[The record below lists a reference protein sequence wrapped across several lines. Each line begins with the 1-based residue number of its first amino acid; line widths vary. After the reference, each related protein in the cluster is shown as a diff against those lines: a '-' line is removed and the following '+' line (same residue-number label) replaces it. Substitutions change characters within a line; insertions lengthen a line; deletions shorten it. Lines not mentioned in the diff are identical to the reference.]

1 MVSFGGMYIVLS
13 TPTSTSRSI
22 PFKKRIHLKIMPA
35 APDFLLLGLSS
46 PKTFILRNMPYTL
59 TFCTEP
65 KAKLQNPSSKRSP
78 LPSGSGEPVVDDEW
92 GTRKNSFH
100 HPSSSISST
109 LSLGRR
115 FPLHSWGIGFC
126 NSGQALR
133 AEWHGSEVIEWKKK
147 TCSLKFSVKN
157 RTIWTALVLYQKQKS
172 IKNQCM

>member
-1 MVSFGGMYIVLS
+1 MANSFVAKNIISTIYLILLYKMVSFGGMYIVLS

-22 PFKKRIHLKIMPA
+22 PFKKRIHLKIMPS

-78 LPSGSGEPVVDDEW
+78 LPSRSGGAVLDDEW
-92 GTRKNSFH
+92 GPGKNSFP
-100 HPSSSISST
+100 HPSSSILST
-109 LSLGRR
+109 LFLGRR
-115 FPLHSWGIGFC
+115 FHLHSWGSGFC

-133 AEWHGSEVIEWKKK
+133 KEWHGSEVIERKKK
-147 TCSLKFSVKN
+147 PFH
-157 RTIWTALVLYQKQKS
+157 
-172 IKNQCM
+172 